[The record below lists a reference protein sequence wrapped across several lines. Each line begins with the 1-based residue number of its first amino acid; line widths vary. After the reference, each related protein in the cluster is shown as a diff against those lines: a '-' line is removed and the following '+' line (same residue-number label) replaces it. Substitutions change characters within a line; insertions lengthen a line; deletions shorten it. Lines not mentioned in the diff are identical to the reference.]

1 MLELILRRLKWSVIK
16 PVSWI
21 SKSGFR
27 TMVSRIPWAE
37 EANGKRTLRRLE
49 VSKEKG
55 AQWAIVN
62 NFNKKKKNW
71 RQQICDYIK
80 SLVKI

>member
-21 SKSGFR
+21 SKIGFK
-27 TMVSRIPWAE
+27 TMISRIPWGE
-37 EANGKRTLRRLE
+37 EANGKRTLKRLG
-49 VSKEKG
+49 VSKGKG
-55 AQWAIVN
+55 AQRATVN
-62 NFNKKKKNW
+62 NFNKKEKNW

-80 SLVKI
+80 RLVKI